1 MDKLVRR
8 VTVVQGGG
16 ENRHATI
23 VYERDRDDDDDDND
37 DFESDARSFFRPLE
51 RVVRHVL
58 KAEVIIAQEAYERHI
73 KSAAHGRQQWLLDM
87 PSNILNAERKGLRE
101 IRKAASEADHEDEG
115 D

>member
-23 VYERDRDDDDDDND
+23 VYERDRDADDDDE
-37 DFESDARSFFRPLE
+37 DFEGDARSFFRPLE
-51 RVVRHVL
+51 RAIRHIL
-58 KAEVIIAQEAYERHI
+58 KAEVIMAQEAYNRHI

-87 PSNILNAERKGLRE
+87 PSNVLNAQRKGLKE
-101 IRKAASEADHEDEG
+101 IRRAAREVAHEDEG

>member
-23 VYERDRDDDDDDND
+23 VYERDRDDDHDDDD
-37 DFESDARSFFRPLE
+37 SEGEAWSFFRPLE
-51 RVVRHVL
+51 RAIRHML
-58 KAEVIIAQEAYERHI
+58 KAEVIMAQEAYNRHI

-87 PSNILNAERKGLRE
+87 PSNVFNAQRKGLKE
-101 IRKAASEADHEDEG
+101 IRKAARDVAHEDEG

>member
-1 MDKLVRR
+1 MDKLVKR

-23 VYERDRDDDDDDND
+23 VYERDRDDVDDSDDE
-37 DFESDARSFFRPLE
+37 FESETKSFFRPLE
-51 RVVRHVL
+51 RAVRHML
-58 KAEVIIAQEAYERHI
+58 KAEVIMAQEAYERHI

-87 PSNILNAERKGLRE
+87 PSNLLNAERKGIKE
-101 IRKAASEADHEDEG
+101 IRKAAKEAEHEDEG